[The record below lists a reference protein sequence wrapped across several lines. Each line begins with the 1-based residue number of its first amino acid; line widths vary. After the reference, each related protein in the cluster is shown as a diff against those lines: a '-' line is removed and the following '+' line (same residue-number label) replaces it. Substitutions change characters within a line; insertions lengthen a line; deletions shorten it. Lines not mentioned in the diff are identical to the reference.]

1 MNRVLTAVLCLALA
15 LTVSARTASDEPIAF
30 ANAMKLTSLK
40 FAKDKDGDFKT
51 EIVWKSEKRSQ
62 LVYVRGKAM
71 ELMPGSG
78 RMRQVWSQ
86 CWRGRTADAAVM
98 KKLLLARPKIGA
110 FQLASDLKGGFVAYL
125 RIDLPEDIRPST
137 LDNAIEIVATFADN
151 IEKDLMAGK
160 DDF

>member
-1 MNRVLTAVLCLALA
+1 MLKLLPALA
-15 LTVSARTASDEPIAF
+15 IALFAHTAADEPVAF
-30 ANAMKLTSLK
+30 ESAMKLTSLK

-51 EIVWKSEKRSQ
+51 EIAWKDEKRSQ
-62 LVYVRGKAM
+62 LVYVRGKTI

-78 RMRQVWSQ
+78 KMRGIWSQ
-86 CWRGRTADAAVM
+86 CWRGRTADPAVM

-110 FQLASDLKGGFVAYL
+110 FQLESDPRGGFVAYL
-125 RIDLPEDIRPST
+125 RIDLPEEIRPST